1 MNNTEENKEIRQEFA
16 RAFDWTDIE
25 SGYGYSSSTR
35 KVKTPTWAEIF
46 VEIGRLLAESK
57 IGNSNSDILNIIRNI
72 QRNKNN
78 VEI

>member
-1 MNNTEENKEIRQEFA
+1 MNNTEENKEIRQECA

-57 IGNSNSDILNIIRNI
+57 IANSNSDILNIIRDI